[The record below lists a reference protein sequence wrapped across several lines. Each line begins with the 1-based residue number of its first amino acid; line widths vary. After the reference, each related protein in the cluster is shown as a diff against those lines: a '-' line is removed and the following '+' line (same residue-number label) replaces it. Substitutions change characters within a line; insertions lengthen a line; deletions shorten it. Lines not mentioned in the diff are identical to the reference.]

1 MKQTIREYL
10 FEGLWGSVGF
20 VEDCGFYSHPR
31 PDSFYMSIK
40 LKRGKTLELNAYFE
54 MAVLRDVKLP
64 FLLFTGCSLSEALL
78 IVKPKYDKR
87 LLL

>member
-1 MKQTIREYL
+1 
-10 FEGLWGSVGF
+10 
-20 VEDCGFYSHPR
+20 
-31 PDSFYMSIK
+31 MSIK
-40 LKRGKTLELNAYFE
+40 LKRGKNLELNTYFE

-78 IVKPKYDKR
+78 IVKPKYDER